1 MSDSGACAWDP
12 GPGDVV
18 RDMFT
23 LVSYRSYL
31 LSSRFVDQRGEE
43 FNAYKSIS
51 LKLSQ

>member
-1 MSDSGACAWDP
+1 MSDSGACAWDS
-12 GPGDVV
+12 GDVV

-43 FNAYKSIS
+43 FDAYKSIP